1 MRLELVKTGR
11 ASMGDRR
18 AAVAAVVVMVAAVS
32 SAVDRTNVRA
42 AFRQGGTQITDP
54 ATLLAVRMLGGI
66 FYTVGLS
73 TTPLKCATLDYG

>member
-1 MRLELVKTGR
+1 
-11 ASMGDRR
+11 MGDRR

-54 ATLLAVRMLGGI
+54 ATLLAWAVGGWTRI
-66 FYTVGLS
+66 F
-73 TTPLKCATLDYG
+73 